1 MSDQTNVSAALFPVL
16 SRLPGQSGP
25 DPFPLSLE
33 IGIMVAHAVATAVD
47 LGLPDALGEEPTTL
61 LALAET
67 THTHAPSLS
76 LLLRALTGIGIF
88 AEIDPQT
95 HTFAHTERSR
105 LLRSTEMADL
115 VRLWSAPYQWEAW
128 QDMAYTIQ
136 TGKAALEKRYGEG
149 TTLWTYLTAI
159 HPEESRTFQRGL
171 VAVSNL
177 VIPAILDAYDFSA
190 LRHLVDVGGGHG
202 HLVLQVLGRYP
213 EMRATLFDRVPIIE
227 EVSRELAELPAGVAQ
242 RFSAVAGDFFA
253 AIPGGAD
260 CYVLK
265 NVLMDWSDEEYVRIL
280 HNCRRAIG
288 DLPGRILVIEPVIGD
303 ETPFTTFFSLHL
315 AIMMRAAHH
324 RTLAEHQALFAQA
337 GFRLVRAEVLGLEQM
352 LLEGR
357 PGVKEDEQ

>member
-1 MSDQTNVSAALFPVL
+1 M
-16 SRLPGQSGP
+16 
-25 DPFPLSLE
+25 
-33 IGIMVAHAVATAVD
+33 
-47 LGLPDALGEEPTTL
+47 
-61 LALAET
+61 
-67 THTHAPSLS
+67 
-76 LLLRALTGIGIF
+76 
-88 AEIDPQT
+88 
-95 HTFAHTERSR
+95 
-105 LLRSTEMADL
+105 
-115 VRLWSAPYQWEAW
+115 
-128 QDMAYTIQ
+128 
-136 TGKAALEKRYGEG
+136 
-149 TTLWTYLTAI
+149 
-159 HPEESRTFQRGL
+159 
-171 VAVSNL
+171 AVSNL

-337 GFRLVRAEVLGLEQM
+337 GFRLVRAEALGLEQM